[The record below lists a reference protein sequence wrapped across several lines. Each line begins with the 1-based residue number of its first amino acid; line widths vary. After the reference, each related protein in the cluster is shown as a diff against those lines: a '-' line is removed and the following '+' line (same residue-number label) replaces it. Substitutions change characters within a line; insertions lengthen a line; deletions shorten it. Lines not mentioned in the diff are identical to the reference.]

1 MAQLARSVLET
12 TSLPQPTIFH
22 DRDFHH
28 TNTTQLSTIIE
39 PLNCTIDILHIFN
52 VGTVLRLKYAMKHS
66 L

>member
-12 TSLPQPTIFH
+12 TSLPQPTVFQ

-28 TNTTQLSTIIE
+28 TNTVQPSTIVE
-39 PLNCTIDILHIFN
+39 PLHCTIDILHIFN
-52 VGTVLRLKYAMKHS
+52 VGTELRLKYAMKHS